1 MSASRCANS
10 LRLPPPGPI
19 PATAALLLFLPP
31 RSANTAGSSPSRL
44 STILYLDGAARQDQD
59 DPDLAHTIRSA
70 REGRFPSPPDPAA
83 PS

>member
-10 LRLPPPGPI
+10 LRPPPPGAS
-19 PATAALLLFLPP
+19 PAAAALPLFLPP

-44 STILYLDGAARQDQD
+44 STILYLDGSARQDWD

-70 REGRFPSPPDPAA
+70 REGRFLLPPVLAVPS
-83 PS
+83 